1 MIDARSFV
9 LGAAL
14 RLAVGAGAALALA
27 PVGAAPAQRR
37 STAAAAAQTTF
48 PSPEAAAEALVDA
61 LGNAERRPFRAL
73 FGARVDELRGSAD
86 AVEWREDRLE
96 LHRAAQESLTVRKD
110 ADDRAVLVLGL
121 KAWPF
126 PFPLVAENGAWR

>member
-1 MIDARSFV
+1 MRRHSMIDARSFV

-14 RLAVGAGAALALA
+14 RVAVGAGAALALA
-27 PVGAAPAQRR
+27 PVGAALAQPAPP
-37 STAAAAAQTTF
+37 AAAAAQSTF
-48 PSPEAAAEALVDA
+48 PSPDAAAKALVEA
-61 LGNAERRPFRAL
+61 LGNADDAPFRAL

-96 LHRAAQESLTVRKD
+96 LHRAAQENLTVRKD

-126 PFPLVAENGAWR
+126 PFPLVA